1 MDTKFKTPTC
11 SRCKRKKMRCEGQR
25 PCAVCTAANAE
36 CVYHEAFK
44 VELRKGAACLPCRR
58 KKKKCNGQR
67 PCDTCIAGRSKKI
80 LCEYSAVDPEKQDSY
95 TTRAETAIAPTDVFS
110 PHSEGN
116 PLDILDK
123 SPSNESSETLVASG
137 SSSGSPISLNGPVDR
152 LKPPQNMDDIDVI
165 QSPSPFTVSELPES
179 EWASYVG
186 IARLVRTADPSFD
199 STERRDDVAFPED
212 LRTDPALVPITDDSH
227 LNLSINSPSPFFSSH
242 LNKDELSEAYGP
254 MPTRAFAINL
264 PSSRQVFLRHRIQVG
279 LSVSDAVLAAIS
291 SGSETDL
298 IHPIL
303 LHACQLTGLMLAR
316 HRQLSTWLPLPGESE
331 AEAEQ
336 RRLCLASIQLN
347 DLVPC
352 PVAFLQSSNLL
363 AMYFVNKGDII
374 GSRQIFAN
382 ANKIALD
389 YNLDADVLEP
399 PLPPEPMDVAFKLA
413 PTTIKAEVQAALSQ
427 LVYMDLAYGILW
439 NLPKILDPR
448 LYTCFKTLITTP
460 NFRAEIN
467 FVRAKSVFL
476 LSEARRLAAEW
487 CQSGLEK
494 PAATQWQK
502 EYWEVMELLSAH
514 RSLLSLTLTKLAFC
528 SELHMVIL
536 SMKACTIFTL
546 TAIAELVALFSA
558 EQPELLRKKHDLM
571 VEIISI
577 STAFS
582 EEDCAFLDP
591 LLAACWTATIAT
603 LDGCSMRGPR
613 EVVESMHDVPAMAN
627 LIRERCKTLQRVMP
641 FALGV

>member
-44 VELRKGAACLPCRR
+44 VELRKGAACIPCRR

-80 LCEYSAVDPEKQDSY
+80 LCEYSGLDPEKPDSH
-95 TTRAETAIAPTDVFS
+95 TNRAETAISLTDVTS
-110 PHSEGN
+110 PNSQGN
-116 PLDILDK
+116 PLDIPDK

-137 SSSGSPISLNGPVDR
+137 SSSGSPISLTGPAER
-152 LKPPQNMDDIDVI
+152 LKPPQNIDDIDVI

-179 EWASYVG
+179 EWSSYVG

-199 STERRDDVAFPED
+199 LITERRGLNGADDVAFPED
-212 LRTDPALVPITDDSH
+212 LRTDPAPVPITDGSH
-227 LNLSINSPSPFFSSH
+227 VNLSINSPSPFFSSH
-242 LNKDELSEAYGP
+242 SDKDELSKA
-254 MPTRAFAINL
+254 
-264 PSSRQVFLRHRIQVG
+264 RQVFLRHRIQVG
-279 LSVSDAVLAAIS
+279 LSVADAVLAAIS
-291 SGSETDL
+291 SGSENDL
-298 IHPIL
+298 VHPIL
-303 LHACQLTGLMLAR
+303 LHACQLMGFMLTR
-316 HRQLSTWLPLPGESE
+316 HLQLNTWLPLPGESE

-352 PVAFLQSSNLL
+352 PVAFLQSYNLL
-363 AMYFVNKGDII
+363 AIYFVNKGDIT
-374 GSRQIFAN
+374 GSRQFFAN
-382 ANKIALD
+382 ANKMALD
-389 YNLDADVLEP
+389 YNLDADVLGA

-448 LYTCFKTLITTP
+448 LYTCFKTLVTTP

-487 CQSGLEK
+487 CQSALEK

-514 RSLLSLTLTKLAFC
+514 RSLLTLTLTKLAFC

-536 SMKACTIFTL
+536 SMKGCAIFTL

-613 EVVESMHDVPAMAN
+613 EVAESMHDVPAMAN